1 VLGAYGE
8 RRFYGGGNL
17 SEDQKNGLGETPKE
31 ERADPYH
38 QFVRNLPRC
47 PAPKKRYGNDCRQ
60 RKDENKYC
68 RAMLLGH
75 EEVLERAL
83 RAAKVPA

>member
-1 VLGAYGE
+1 VLGTHGK
-8 RRFYGGGNL
+8 RRFFGGGNL
-17 SEDQKNGLGETPKE
+17 SEDQKNGMEETLKDQ
-31 ERADPYH
+31 RADAYH

-47 PAPKKRYGNDCRQ
+47 PAPKKRYVNDCRQ

-83 RAAKVPA
+83 RAGKVPA